1 MPVGRSRADA
11 GDARG
16 VGKGEAGRAFL
27 GDQIKG
33 CLQQRLFQIA
43 MMIAA
48 FGAAL
53 FFFAPAHVKGFYMKP
68 ASIRSPHGAV
78 SGQADLLTRN
88 GLADFPKRLAAG
100 NRKNRHD
107 LDGLTREDR
116 KMRMILEHLR
126 CRLMRS
132 GANHR
137 KGAHRVG
144 DVGNPLPV
152 DFLVLPS
159 GPPIATMAA

>member
-16 VGKGEAGRAFL
+16 ISKGETGRAFL

-33 CLQQRLFQIA
+33 RLQQRLFQIA

-68 ASIRSPHGAV
+68 ASIRSPHGAI
-78 SGQADLLTRN
+78 SGQADFLTRN
-88 GLADFPKRLAAG
+88 AVSGFPETPSR
-100 NRKNRHD
+100 
-107 LDGLTREDR
+107 REWA
-116 KMRMILEHLR
+116 EP
-126 CRLMRS
+126 
-132 GANHR
+132 A
-137 KGAHRVG
+137 
-144 DVGNPLPV
+144 
-152 DFLVLPS
+152 
-159 GPPIATMAA
+159 